1 MKKAYSL
8 DILAD
13 FVKEEDSELEKVG
26 LKSFYRDGPS
36 EFTIQKIL
44 GFSKQ
49 LSVRPSRTLGNYEQ
63 NLN

>member
-36 EFTIQKIL
+36 EFTI
-44 GFSKQ
+44 
-49 LSVRPSRTLGNYEQ
+49 
-63 NLN
+63 